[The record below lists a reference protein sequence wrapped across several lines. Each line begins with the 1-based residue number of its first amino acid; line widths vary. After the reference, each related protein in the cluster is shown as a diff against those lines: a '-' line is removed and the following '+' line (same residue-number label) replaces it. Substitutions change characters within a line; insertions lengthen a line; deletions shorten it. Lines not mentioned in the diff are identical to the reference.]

1 MRALRPRFAGWLAL
15 AMLLISLFSWSNTV
29 LSNSPEL
36 FEWRAREGRAPS
48 AVLPAKIFMIE
59 PANTGLF
66 GLLKS
71 PSIEHAASE
80 PVWVTLTLTD
90 KAGTVL
96 EPRRQI
102 KIKLIKSE
110 LGTQREG
117 DHVLLDM
124 IDSKT
129 CVGVRAGTS
138 SK

>member
-1 MRALRPRFAGWLAL
+1 MQF
-15 AMLLISLFSWSNTV
+15 
-29 LSNSPEL
+29 NSPEV
-36 FEWRAREGRAPS
+36 FEWQAPTGTMPS

-80 PVWVTLTLTD
+80 PVWVTFTLTD
-90 KAGTVL
+90 KAGTAL

-110 LGTQREG
+110 LGKQREG
-117 DHVLLDM
+117 DRVLLDM

-129 CVGVRAGTS
+129 CIGVRAGTS